1 MQTSGS
7 GLSAQI
13 KTAKTEEKNK
23 DKREKSSR
31 TQQRARRDVHVH
43 VDVTVTVQVHADVH
57 VAVTVNVNVNVNV
70 TDLTDYMGGGPRP
83 VLCVVVGRGAA
94 TCSAGGAAR
103 PVDAVRAGT
112 ILRPHVDENEC
123 GR

>member
-1 MQTSGS
+1 M
-7 GLSAQI
+7 
-13 KTAKTEEKNK
+13 
-23 DKREKSSR
+23 
-31 TQQRARRDVHVH
+31 H
-43 VDVTVTVQVHADVH
+43 VDVTVTVTVQVHADVH
-57 VAVTVNVNVNVNV
+57 VDVTVNVNVHV

-83 VLCVVVGRGAA
+83 VLCVVIGRGAA

-123 GR
+123 GK